1 MVFRA
6 TIRRNQYHDSVR
18 LMKISRQASSLD
30 GIEKV
35 LALLGTEGNKKILRD
50 LGLYNQDV
58 DSSSPNDLVICIE
71 AISRKKFDIALDEVD
86 RLLLETAQ
94 GASRERDARSLDEA
108 MDELPGANF
117 TLISVP
123 GEFAKLEV
131 MTATERGL
139 NVMLFS
145 DNVSVEDELFL
156 KEMAIR
162 KGLLMMGPDCGT
174 AIINGVPLA
183 FANVVRRGGVGLVG
197 ASGTGIQEVTCLIH
211 RLGGGISHAIG
222 VGGRDLKEQ
231 IGGIMTAAAIR
242 KLSEDPLTRSL
253 VLISKPGAP
262 NSTRR
267 VLREARKSGLPA
279 VVCLLGTGKLPKTGG
294 GVTFVNTLEEAA
306 FLAMGQ
312 DRPVTTLPAELKERI
327 DSMPK
332 SRRYLNGLFSGG
344 TLCYE
349 ALLIFE
355 GALKVGSNIGNGSKR
370 VRVNVR
376 QGNYCLDLGDDEFTR
391 GRPHPMIDSTLRQE
405 YIVEAYTSPR
415 TRVILLDVVLG
426 YGSNA
431 DPAGDIVSALNE
443 AGSGSDKDGPVVL
456 AHVCGTEEDPQ
467 SLSVQENRLRE
478 AGVFLFPTN
487 AEAARAAMNVILS
500 GR

>member
-6 TIRRNQYHDSVR
+6 TIRRNQYHDSDR
-18 LMKISRQASSLD
+18 LMKISREASSPD
-30 GIEKV
+30 GIKKV

-58 DSSSPNDLVICIE
+58 DSASPNDLVICID
-71 AISRKKFDIALDEVD
+71 AVSKDKFDIALNEVD
-86 RLLLETAQ
+86 RLLLDTAQ
-94 GASRERDARSLDEA
+94 GASRQRDAQSLDEA

-117 TLISVP
+117 TLISIP

-131 MTATERGL
+131 MTALERGL

-145 DNVSVEDELFL
+145 DNVSIEDELFL

-174 AIINGVPLA
+174 AIINGVPFA
-183 FANVVRRGGVGLVG
+183 FANVVRRGGVGIVG

-222 VGGRDLKEQ
+222 VGGRDLNEQ
-231 IGGIMTAAAIR
+231 IGAKMMATAIR
-242 KLSEDPLTRSL
+242 KLSEDPSTRSL
-253 VLISKPGAP
+253 VLIGKPGAP

-267 VLREARKSGLPA
+267 VLREARKSGLPV

-294 GVTFVNTLEEAA
+294 SLTFVNTLEEAA

-312 DRPVTTLPAELKERI
+312 DRPVTALPTGLAERI

-332 SRRYLNGLFSGG
+332 SRKYLNGLFSGG

-355 GALKVGSNIGNGSKR
+355 GVLKVGSNIGNGKKR
-370 VRVNVR
+370 MRKNIR

-405 YIVEAYTSPR
+405 YFIEAYTSPR

-431 DPAGDIVSALNE
+431 DPAGDIVSALDE
-443 AGSGSDKDGPVVL
+443 ARSGNGKDGPVVL
-456 AHVCGTEEDPQ
+456 AHVCGTTQDPQ
-467 SLSVQENRLRE
+467 SLDGQENKLRE
-478 AGVFLFPTN
+478 AGVFLFGTN
-487 AEAARAAMNVILS
+487 AEAARAAMDVVLS
-500 GR
+500 AR